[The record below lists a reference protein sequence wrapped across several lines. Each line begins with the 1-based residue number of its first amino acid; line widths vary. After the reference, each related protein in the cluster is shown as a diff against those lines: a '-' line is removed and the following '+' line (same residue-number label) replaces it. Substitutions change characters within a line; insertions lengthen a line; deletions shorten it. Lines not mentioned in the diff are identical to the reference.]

1 MKHEDV
7 PGYTDLRAEL
17 FSARF
22 QLQVAKT
29 EEDVNAAKERVN
41 EVRRKLTKFK
51 FEHRN
56 DKTEEEVKKGR
67 R

>member
-29 EEDVNAAKERVN
+29 EEDINAAKERVN
-41 EVRRKLTKFK
+41 EVRRKYTCEILLKSYK
-51 FEHRN
+51 H
-56 DKTEEEVKKGR
+56 KLMCMK
-67 R
+67 